1 MLSNWVVIV
10 VMATQ
15 SEFHPPLMIGSQINN
30 GVYDVTRAVSSDE
43 DSPAEDPAIF
53 VRTGWRKIVSITT
66 DATFPAVFSP
76 LSLEPMTKRPIIEKQ
91 LSIVICKWTHK
102 LLYMIPN
109 LILWANEIMYY
120 VRRSFISLLVVF
132 IISNKVRVK
141 DLAYSNGHL
150 KKKCFKTQSDV
161 K

>member
-1 MLSNWVVIV
+1 MFIKTMLSNWVVIV

-43 DSPAEDPAIF
+43 DSLAEDPAVF

-76 LSLEPMTKRPIIEKQ
+76 LSLEPKTKRPIIEKQ
-91 LSIVICKWTHK
+91 LSIVI
-102 LLYMIPN
+102 
-109 LILWANEIMYY
+109 
-120 VRRSFISLLVVF
+120 
-132 IISNKVRVK
+132 
-141 DLAYSNGHL
+141 
-150 KKKCFKTQSDV
+150 
-161 K
+161 